1 LILFETLIERLRD
14 GSWLTLEVSP
24 EKSASF
30 ETVIQRLRL
39 LNLREKI
46 DGFTVTDNP
55 LAKLRYGSLFAAIRL
70 QEAFGKPALATIS
83 MRDRNL
89 LGIQSDLL
97 GCNEAGVC
105 AILAVTGDPADLSDQ
120 PRVKG
125 VFDANSIELLKIM
138 RHFNR
143 GIDYA
148 GKTIDPAPKP
158 ILPFAVTNA
167 RITQN
172 VKKKMARKLENGAI
186 GLISQPV
193 FSIEDADRLLEV
205 FDEAR
210 SGFSDERQNAKL
222 IFGIFPL
229 TKLKTAQFL
238 HAHVPGITIP
248 DRFLSALY
256 KANKI
261 SEEKEYAVGFEM
273 SIEIFRLLRQRRFPI
288 HIMSAN
294 RFETVNKLICSGE

>member
-1 LILFETLIERLRD
+1 MFSALIENLHN

-24 EKSASF
+24 EKSAAF
-30 ETVIQRLRL
+30 ETVIQRLRS
-39 LNLREKI
+39 LRLWEKV

-70 QEAFGKPALATIS
+70 QEAFGKPVLATIS

-97 GCNEAGVC
+97 GCNEAGIR
-105 AILAVTGDPADLSDQ
+105 AILAVTGDPAHLSDQ

-125 VFDANSIELLKIM
+125 VFDANSMELLKIT

-148 GKTIDPAPKP
+148 GKEIDPAPKP
-158 ILPFAVTNA
+158 IFPFAVTSA
-167 RITQN
+167 KITQSL
-172 VKKKMARKLENGAI
+172 KRKMAGKIENGAI
-186 GLISQPV
+186 GLISQPI

-205 FDEAR
+205 FDEAQ
-210 SGFSDERQNAKL
+210 SEFSDERRDARL

-229 TKLKTAQFL
+229 TRLKTAQFL

-256 KANKI
+256 EANKV
-261 SEEKEYAVGFEM
+261 SEEREYAVGFEM
-273 SIEIFRLLRQRRFPI
+273 SFEIFKMLRRRKLPI
-288 HIMSAN
+288 HIMSSN
-294 RFETVNKLICSGE
+294 RFETVNKMICSKE